1 MPRKEDLKLLFV
13 NCCLRRNTP
22 TKVLPVGLGY
32 VMTYVH
38 HQGYKN
44 FDLLDLDINDYDDA
58 YVEKYLQDNPHD
70 VILLGSIVTHYKWVK
85 WFVKTARKYQPN
97 AKIVVGNS
105 VAGSIYELF
114 LKNAPADVVVIG
126 EAEMS
131 TYETLEAFRNGT
143 PLSAVAGIAFR
154 DSSGKIVKNPKREAM
169 EINSMPMLNWDFF
182 DIPRYVGKSAHAV
195 TLGANAAET
204 KTTIPMPISTARG
217 CAFRCT
223 FCHFVFWDDPYR
235 FRSPENVLAEARRNM
250 EKYGAN
256 YVNFWDD
263 LSFASLPQVERMC
276 DAIIASGIKFNWLA
290 SIRCDLFGRERLP
303 YERRLSVAKK
313 MKASGCLSVGFALES
328 GDPEILKMMN
338 KHIEAEMF
346 TEQVKLL
353 REVGI
358 VCNTSVVFGYPIETP
373 ETIKRTFDMCIE
385 ARVYPSI
392 GFLLPLPYT
401 GMYDYAKEHGFI
413 KDEDAYLESITERQD
428 ICMNMTKMSDAEITE
443 EIKKGARRLNE
454 IMDLGFSD
462 DKLIKTGGYKKTAKV
477 AEYRKPP
484 LDPENMKR
492 NENDFSFNYSEAVFK
507 VDSGVGADSAE
518 KKSDSPLSGGTC

>member
-1 MPRKEDLKLLFV
+1 MPPKEDLKLLFV
-13 NCCLRRNTP
+13 NCCLRRNAP

-32 VMTYVH
+32 IITYVH
-38 HQGYKN
+38 HQGYTN
-44 FDLLDLDINDYDDA
+44 FDLLDLDVNDYDDEH
-58 YVEKYLQDNPHD
+58 VEKYLRENRHD
-70 VILLGSIVTHYKWVK
+70 VIFLGSIVTHYKWVK
-85 WFVKTARKYQPN
+85 WFVKTARKLQPN

-114 LKNAPADVVVIG
+114 LDKTPADVVVIG
-126 EAEMS
+126 EGEAS
-131 TYETLEAFRNGT
+131 TYETLEAIRLGA
-143 PLSAVAGIAFR
+143 PLADVQGIAFR
-154 DSSGKIVKNPKREAM
+154 DASGKIVKTPKRVAL
-169 EINSMPMLNWDFF
+169 EIDKIPMVNWDFF
-182 DIPRYVGKSAHAV
+182 DVARYVGKSAHAV
-195 TLGANAAET
+195 SYGKNEGET
-204 KTTIPMPISTARG
+204 VKTIPLPISTARG

-276 DAIIASGIKFNWLA
+276 DAILSSGMNFNWMA

-303 YERRLSVAKK
+303 YERRLTVAKK
-313 MKASGCLSVGFALES
+313 MKESGCISVGFALES

-401 GMYDYAKEHGFI
+401 GMYDYAKEHGYI

-428 ICMNMTKMSDAEITE
+428 ICMNMTKMSDDQIMT
-443 EIKKGARRLNE
+443 EIKKGASRLNE
-454 IMDLGFSD
+454 VMELGLTQD
-462 DKLIKTGGYKKTAKV
+462 RLIKTGGYKKTAKV
-477 AEYRKPP
+477 SEYRKPP
-484 LDPENMKR
+484 LDPENVKR
-492 NENDFSFNYSEAVFK
+492 NENDFSFNYSETVFK
-507 VDSGVGADSAE
+507 VDSGVGAASPA
-518 KKSDSPLSGGTC
+518 KKDDSPLSGGTC